1 MSRESLRGPVVD
13 RAATLVYFGS
23 RIDTTHY
30 AIPSFVTAMPTETLQ
45 VGGFHSRLLRKV
57 GVMESPAYTYSSSIK
72 ALRYCYGV
80 AFVAEM

>member
-45 VGGFHSRLLRKV
+45 VGDFHSRLLRK
-57 GVMESPAYTYSSSIK
+57 
-72 ALRYCYGV
+72 
-80 AFVAEM
+80 